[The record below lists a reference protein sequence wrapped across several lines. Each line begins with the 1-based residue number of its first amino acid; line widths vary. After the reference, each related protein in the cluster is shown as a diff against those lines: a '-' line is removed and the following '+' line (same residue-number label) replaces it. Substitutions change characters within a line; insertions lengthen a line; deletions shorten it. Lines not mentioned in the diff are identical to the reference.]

1 MLNWTMLNRNKI
13 YLTQTDTT
21 VGFLSNDFKKL
32 NIIKNRSILKKVLI
46 EVDSFKS
53 LKKLTRIPKKY
64 KKIIRNSKKTTFI
77 YPNKKSYRVIFDKK
91 HLNFLKKFN
100 FLYSTSANITGKSYD
115 ESKAIKLADIIVYND
130 TFKENTPSKIYK
142 ITNQKIKKIRG

>member
-1 MLNWTMLNRNKI
+1 MLNKNKI

-32 NIIKNRSILKKVLI
+32 NKIKNRSVSKKVLI
-46 EVDSFKS
+46 EVDSFKT

-77 YPNKKSYRVIFDKK
+77 YPNKNSFRVVFDKN

-100 FLYSTSANITGKSYD
+100 FLYSTSANLTGESFI
-115 ESKAIKLADIIVYND
+115 ESKAVKLANIIVYNN
-130 TFKENTPSKIYK
+130 TFKEKNPSKIFK
-142 ITNQKIKKIRG
+142 ISKNKIKKIRG